1 MDKGIKENLFN
12 SNGRLGKKKFLKR
25 ILLIEILLFSL
36 TDLIYR
42 CFLLNNFIMFIIQL
56 PFIYSRY
63 TLMCRRLH
71 DSDRSN
77 SQAKVLTILCLIGLF
92 LNTNASIMINF
103 IIIGGEISILL
114 RDGTVGLNAYG
125 NDPLKLTDKSYL

>member
-36 TDLIYR
+36 TELIYR

-77 SQAKVLTILCLIGLF
+77 SQAKALTILCLISLF